1 MLHRKHPSHGP
12 MQRPLAHQRNS
23 NSGAKLSICLQDPA
37 ATMTTFE
44 KPSAISAAT
53 LPEKHAFN
61 LHFLGLDFE
70 VEVERFLNYRAR
82 DAPLLFSS
90 PCVNVRAPLVER
102 RFDTLEE
109 AANGA

>member
-1 MLHRKHPSHGP
+1 

-37 ATMTTFE
+37 ATITTFE

-53 LPEKHAFN
+53 LPKKHAFN

-82 DAPLLFSS
+82 AMHLLLFSS
-90 PCVNVRAPLVER
+90 PFVNVRAPLVER